1 MVRRTTGMMAN
12 IVGCPETVHKLSVQ
26 VKEIDEWS
34 VAPEA
39 VTSTA
44 RQGPPWKQPVGS
56 AVRRGGGQL

>member
-1 MVRRTTGMMAN
+1 MAT
-12 IVGCPETVHKLSVQ
+12 IVGCPEAVHKLSVQ
-26 VKEIDEWS
+26 VKEIDKWS

-39 VTSTA
+39 VTFTA